1 MNNEQVKKQQYL
13 YVSKGENGKPEL
25 SFIEHQDV
33 IGKIKLDA
41 DLGRLHEAL
50 DYYDLPLE
58 YDALSKALER
68 SRADY
73 MALID
78 RYEKLS
84 DIAENYAEISS
95 KLLYGSMD

>member
-33 IGKIKLDA
+33 IGKIKLDE

-73 MALID
+73 MALAE
-78 RYEKLS
+78 RYDKLS
-84 DIAENYAEISS
+84 DIVDSYADISH
-95 KLLYGSMD
+95 KLIYGSAE

>member
-1 MNNEQVKKQQYL
+1 MNLKDRLQI
-13 YVSKGENGKPEL
+13 EL
-25 SFIEHQDV
+25 SRQDNELMREALEY
-33 IGKIKLDA
+33 IDITSADSE

-50 DYYDLPLE
+50 DYYDLPTE
-58 YDALSKALER
+58 YNALSKALER

-73 MALID
+73 MALVD

>member
-1 MNNEQVKKQQYL
+1 MNLKDRLQI
-13 YVSKGENGKPEL
+13 EL
-25 SFIEHQDV
+25 SRQDNELMREALEYIE
-33 IGKIKLDA
+33 ITGA
-41 DLGRLHEAL
+41 DSEALGRLHEAL
-50 DYYDLPLE
+50 DYYDLPTE

-73 MALID
+73 MALVD